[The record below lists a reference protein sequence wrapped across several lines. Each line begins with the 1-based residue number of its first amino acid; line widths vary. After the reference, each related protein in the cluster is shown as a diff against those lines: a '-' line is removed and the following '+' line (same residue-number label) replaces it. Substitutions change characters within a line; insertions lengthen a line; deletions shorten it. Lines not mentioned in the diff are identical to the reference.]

1 MFLIPPDS
9 LSRLLVVMVATVV
22 KKMNFLAVLDP
33 LIKTFMQVALL
44 IGPLSFVGLVF
55 YLGKLKKIIQ
65 NVYVGSNEKRK
76 SIQLRF
82 ELSRKLL
89 AENINSSLYWGFYL
103 LGNDFSKC

>member
-9 LSRLLVVMVATVV
+9 LSRLLVVMVAIVV
-22 KKMNFLAVLDP
+22 EKMNFLAVLDP
-33 LIKTFMQVALL
+33 LIKTFMQVALV
-44 IGPLSFVGLVF
+44 IGPLSLAGLV
-55 YLGKLKKIIQ
+55 LLLRKIEKIIQ

-89 AENINSSLYWGFYL
+89 AENINSSLYWGL
-103 LGNDFSKC
+103 LFIG